1 MKPLGGTSSP
11 VNASTYSLGGVRFNG
26 SLLENATIP
35 GLVGVAAVDRRSGWW
50 RFGGGHCS

>member
-35 GLVGVAAVDRRSGWW
+35 ALSAW
-50 RFGGGHCS
+50 RP